1 MKEKELYEA
10 PLVECYEI
18 KLERRPLMASP
29 ELKRGSAGQDDTYN
43 DIQGTGEGGLL

>member
-1 MKEKELYEA
+1 MKKEQYEA

-29 ELKRGSAGQDDTYN
+29 DGKWDKSIQ
-43 DIQGTGEGGLL
+43 QGTQWDTTTEDDAYGLI

>member
-1 MKEKELYEA
+1 MNKKEQYEA

-29 ELKRGSAGQDDTYN
+29 GDTKRGTAGQDDTVHEY
-43 DIQGTGEGGLL
+43 DGLL